1 MVQFEA
7 ELDVFHAFA
16 GLKMISELVAG
27 IGVADGAGIVVTEG
41 YARVVVPRAFMQRTV
56 SSLRRTRQVLPIADG
71 LAI

>member
-1 MVQFEA
+1 VVQFEA

-56 SSLRRTRQVLPIADG
+56 SSLRRTRQVLPIAEG

>member
-1 MVQFEA
+1 MVQFES
-7 ELDVFHAFA
+7 ELDVFHASA
-16 GLKMISELVAG
+16 GLKMISGLVAG
-27 IGVADGAGIVVTEG
+27 IGVADGAGIVVSEG